1 MTTKLGLSSTKL
13 SLLAIFSLTVAVVV
27 VALSLLFTLDEAL
40 LVLWLE
46 ELFPELLSPLADP
59 VIVTL
64 QVADFGGVKFLT
76 LPFTQSPAEIFIFVL
91 PLFMDLNFAVNST
104 GLSFKLMP
112 LPDRKIAV
120 AFPFLSVA
128 FTTQE
133 FCAVDTLRNS
143 TAVLS
148 YSKVKVDAVRLF
160 AEVMLI

>member
-1 MTTKLGLSSTKL
+1 LSSTKL
-13 SLLAIFSLTVAVVV
+13 SLLANFSLTVAVVV
-27 VALSLLFTLDEAL
+27 VALLLLLPLLLLFFEEVVL
-40 LVLWLE
+40 LVLWLD
-46 ELFPELLSPLADP
+46 ELLPELLSLLADP

-76 LPFTQSPAEIFIFVL
+76 LPFTQSLAEIFIFVL